1 MALSQQKLSSNSAPA
16 SKPTSEDLFKYLMP
30 EDPNG
35 ARAKAVWKEL
45 KPEIEDILGAFY
57 SRINETPNLAA
68 MIEKSP
74 HRAGDLAKR
83 QTTHWEKAFITT
95 ELREFEADA
104 RKIGSAHVRI
114 GLTSDWFIAGYGRVL
129 MEAVPRILKAHRFTP
144 QRAAEAINTLI
155 SRMFLDM
162 ALANESYSSQM
173 TDHEAI
179 EWREDNDYQNLR
191 TISDSM
197 HDINK
202 VTLNLAVLSNSTAK
216 ATSSNESVAAA
227 VEELVSSIQQLSDT
241 SQNAANAAGD
251 TNTRLIEGV
260 QGVVRARGA
269 IATVAEAAERS
280 NQSLS
285 SLQGAAAE
293 INDVMSVIQSIADQT
308 NLLALN
314 ATIEAARAG
323 DAGKGFAVVASE
335 VKALANQTASAT
347 EDVASRIQTLQAEI
361 DRISAN
367 FAATREAID
376 TGEETLNNA
385 SDQIEGAGS
394 QMEGV
399 AGRMSEVAQIL
410 EQQESSAREISSH
423 IVGMTDLA
431 RENSSCLDDIATS
444 MTGSNDNLSK
454 AAGQWVRTT
463 SSRSLCE
470 MAKIDHTMFK
480 KRVVDAVL
488 GRGQWKSSE
497 VPDNHNCRLGKW
509 YDSVED
515 SELRNLEAF
524 RSLLEP
530 HHRVHKSSTEALA
543 AKERGDMETAMKKL
557 TELDRASIEVVEKL
571 NDVSAFLHSR
581 ESISERRKRERKPIF
596 GEKVEL
602 KSGERTIKADVVNEN
617 AGGIGIEGVS
627 QSEVGQL
634 FEMFY
639 KGNKKEGTVR
649 WASGNRGGIKFED

>member
-1 MALSQQKLSSNSAPA
+1 
-16 SKPTSEDLFKYLMP
+16 
-30 EDPNG
+30 
-35 ARAKAVWKEL
+35 
-45 KPEIEDILGAFY
+45 
-57 SRINETPNLAA
+57 
-68 MIEKSP
+68 
-74 HRAGDLAKR
+74 
-83 QTTHWEKAFITT
+83 
-95 ELREFEADA
+95 
-104 RKIGSAHVRI
+104 
-114 GLTSDWFIAGYGRVL
+114 
-129 MEAVPRILKAHRFTP
+129 
-144 QRAAEAINTLI
+144 
-155 SRMFLDM
+155 
-162 ALANESYSSQM
+162 
-173 TDHEAI
+173 
-179 EWREDNDYQNLR
+179 
-191 TISDSM
+191 
-197 HDINK
+197 
-202 VTLNLAVLSNSTAK
+202 
-216 ATSSNESVAAA
+216 
-227 VEELVSSIQQLSDT
+227 
-241 SQNAANAAGD
+241 
-251 TNTRLIEGV
+251 
-260 QGVVRARGA
+260 
-269 IATVAEAAERS
+269 
-280 NQSLS
+280 
-285 SLQGAAAE
+285 
-293 INDVMSVIQSIADQT
+293 
-308 NLLALN
+308 
-314 ATIEAARAG
+314 
-323 DAGKGFAVVASE
+323 
-335 VKALANQTASAT
+335 
-347 EDVASRIQTLQAEI
+347 
-361 DRISAN
+361 
-367 FAATREAID
+367 
-376 TGEETLNNA
+376 
-385 SDQIEGAGS
+385 
-394 QMEGV
+394 
-399 AGRMSEVAQIL
+399 
-410 EQQESSAREISSH
+410 
-423 IVGMTDLA
+423 MTDLA

-454 AAGQWVRTT
+454 AAGQWFRTT